1 MHSRAKRFLA
11 VATAA
16 ASLGV
21 AAPATAAAETA
32 APGPCQAKPLGTHSE
47 LGQIVAVTGVYRGP
61 ADAVEVRLTCGV
73 VVDGATVARVTDK
86 LAGPVAALADVL
98 TVGGGAPI
106 PCYEIVVRHLG
117 GAATYYDTCP

>member
-1 MHSRAKRFLA
+1 MHSRARRFLA

-21 AAPATAAAETA
+21 AAPATAETA
-32 APGPCQAKPLGTHSE
+32 APGPCQAKPLGTHSD

-86 LAGPVAALADVL
+86 LVGPVAALADVL
-98 TVGGGAPI
+98 TVGGGTPL

-117 GAATYYDTCP
+117 GATTYTDTCP